1 MDKKSLK
8 KKILSL
14 KDIGVL
20 GIADIGGKAVSS
32 IFWFYII
39 TLMSVRDYGIIN
51 FNFGVAS
58 FAQTI
63 ALVGSTNALT
73 VYVSK
78 NVKIQSTF
86 FVISLICGSV
96 SAFAIFFIFQR
107 VDTAFLLIML
117 IIGEST
123 SGILLG
129 KKEFHKY
136 SIYNIIQKVL
146 LVALGISFFYALGVN
161 GIIYGIACSYLVF
174 IPMFCTY
181 FRETKIDF
189 SLLKTNKEFI
199 VSSYFLMLV
208 SGVRRD
214 IDKLIVPLLLGFTA
228 LGNYALALQVYAIL
242 MTMSMTFYK
251 YTLPHDASGNENR
264 KIKQMMILATVIIS
278 GGVFLLAPIITPH
291 VFPKFTKSIELIQI
305 ISLSIVPATI
315 NLMHFSRFMG
325 LEKTRIV
332 IITTLLQVATLII
345 GFIILG
351 TFFNVLGIAMSFL
364 LSAIVSSICSSYF
377 DRILRKTEAQ

>member
-14 KDIGVL
+14 KDIGAL

-63 ALVGSTNALT
+63 ALIGSTNALT

-123 SGILLG
+123 SG
-129 KKEFHKY
+129 
-136 SIYNIIQKVL
+136 
-146 LVALGISFFYALGVN
+146 
-161 GIIYGIACSYLVF
+161 
-174 IPMFCTY
+174 
-181 FRETKIDF
+181 
-189 SLLKTNKEFI
+189 
-199 VSSYFLMLV
+199 
-208 SGVRRD
+208 
-214 IDKLIVPLLLGFTA
+214 
-228 LGNYALALQVYAIL
+228 
-242 MTMSMTFYK
+242 
-251 YTLPHDASGNENR
+251 
-264 KIKQMMILATVIIS
+264 
-278 GGVFLLAPIITPH
+278 
-291 VFPKFTKSIELIQI
+291 
-305 ISLSIVPATI
+305 
-315 NLMHFSRFMG
+315 
-325 LEKTRIV
+325 
-332 IITTLLQVATLII
+332 
-345 GFIILG
+345 
-351 TFFNVLGIAMSFL
+351 
-364 LSAIVSSICSSYF
+364 
-377 DRILRKTEAQ
+377 